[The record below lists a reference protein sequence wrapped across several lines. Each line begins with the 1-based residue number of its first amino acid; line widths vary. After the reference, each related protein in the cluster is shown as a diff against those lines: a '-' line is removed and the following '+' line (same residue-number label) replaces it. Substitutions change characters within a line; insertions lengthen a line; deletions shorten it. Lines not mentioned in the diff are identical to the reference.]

1 MWSFPCTLGKDSLA
15 ACMNLSVRRNK
26 TRRGPGGAGITFGL
40 PMRVKM
46 PLPAVREPGDEL
58 DGITELEC
66 TVDESRQSCEP
77 AVASS
82 SQENHLAG
90 SSVRTASS
98 SSETECEI
106 DQRPHTLEPIK
117 EACGHSLERS
127 TGNATVESQSVFT
140 SKATEGQVCY
150 QQQNSGA
157 QERTQSFATNP
168 HSATLNNLSRQQ
180 ADTAA
185 SSQQQTLYKIPT
197 PQVVTPSSNSING
210 SCTIQQQHSSSITPV
225 VSGYSSFSQQN
236 APPVSDG
243 SQLPTIPA
251 QFHGVGH
258 ALGYHAD
265 MQFVRPA
272 VAVARAPQDTIVVK
286 GKSYQKLGTIGKGGS
301 SKVSSQKRYLCFA
314 ITCQVLKTLCR
325 LEYTY
330 RYMSMH
336 QWMWLS
342 FPHKVAVAAFVNYN
356 SILLCTAMVQRKTR
370 L

>member
-58 DGITELEC
+58 DGISELEC

-82 SQENHLAG
+82 SQENRLAS

-106 DQRPHTLEPIK
+106 DQRLHTLEPIK

-127 TGNATVESQSVFT
+127 TGNATVESHSVFT

-157 QERTQSFATNP
+157 QERTHSFATNP

-180 ADTAA
+180 ADNVA
-185 SSQQQTLYKIPT
+185 SSRQQTLHQIPT

-210 SCTIQQQHSSSITPV
+210 SCTIQRQHSSSIAPV
-225 VSGYSSFSQQN
+225 VSGYGSFSQQN
-236 APPVSDG
+236 VPPVSDG

-258 ALGYHAD
+258 APGYHAD

-272 VAVARAPQDTIVVK
+272 VVVAQAPQDTIVVK

-301 SKVSSQKRYLCFA
+301 SKVSSRKRCSFCNYM
-314 ITCQVLKTLCR
+314 
-325 LEYTY
+325 
-330 RYMSMH
+330 YMSSSENVM
-336 QWMWLS
+336 S
-342 FPHKVAVAAFVNYN
+342 FRIHKLVHVHATMNVVKLHSQSSRCY
-356 SILLCTAMVQRKTR
+356 CR
-370 L
+370 